1 MGSTTRIQKLFS
13 LRQVQEVEQT
23 LGVLTFCVV
32 SLVILQTTAV
42 DQLRRLARG
51 GATKTGEEEGTA
63 FNQLLSRVSLTLMK
77 GLCSMVLNK
86 N

>member
-1 MGSTTRIQKLFS
+1 M
-13 LRQVQEVEQT
+13 
-23 LGVLTFCVV
+23 
-32 SLVILQTTAV
+32 

-51 GATKTGEEEGTA
+51 VATMTGEEEGTA

>member
-1 MGSTTRIQKLFS
+1 M
-13 LRQVQEVEQT
+13 QEVEQT

-51 GATKTGEEEGTA
+51 VATKTGEEESTVT
-63 FNQLLSRVSLTLMK
+63 NHLLSRVSLTLMK
-77 GLCSMVLNK
+77 GLSSMVLNRI
-86 N
+86 